1 MVSTGTDYSFFAVRR
16 LGHPSPGQTACSGCE
31 YRLLMLK
38 ISANAYHIAWMPGR
52 FHRCHLCSDLFH
64 LLRPR
69 LMIPLFYEP
78 GVTFVHSPL
87 VKEEKL
93 CYDIRVVG
101 MNMSEAG
108 LSEWQTRWTQNPL
121 MATSCGF
128 KSRGRHSLAGAKP
141 LNPKHLGFSGFV
153 CPAWAFSNG

>member
-1 MVSTGTDYSFFAVRR
+1 M
-16 LGHPSPGQTACSGCE
+16 TAAFKKSN
-31 YRLLMLK
+31 LK
-38 ISANAYHIAWMPGR
+38 KAQKI
-52 FHRCHLCSDLFH
+52 
-64 LLRPR
+64 
-69 LMIPLFYEP
+69 
-78 GVTFVHSPL
+78 L

-141 LNPKHLGFSGFV
+141 LNPKHLGFSGFSFV
-153 CPAWAFSNG
+153 DFRLLIRPKFFVFQK

>member
-1 MVSTGTDYSFFAVRR
+1 M
-16 LGHPSPGQTACSGCE
+16 TAAFKKSN
-31 YRLLMLK
+31 LK
-38 ISANAYHIAWMPGR
+38 KAQKI
-52 FHRCHLCSDLFH
+52 
-64 LLRPR
+64 
-69 LMIPLFYEP
+69 
-78 GVTFVHSPL
+78 L

-141 LNPKHLGFSGFV
+141 LNPKRLGFSGFFFCGLSSV
-153 CPAWAFSNG
+153 DSPGVFRVPKIKGETAINHPLLL

>member
-1 MVSTGTDYSFFAVRR
+1 M
-16 LGHPSPGQTACSGCE
+16 TAAFKKSN
-31 YRLLMLK
+31 LK
-38 ISANAYHIAWMPGR
+38 KAQKI
-52 FHRCHLCSDLFH
+52 
-64 LLRPR
+64 
-69 LMIPLFYEP
+69 
-78 GVTFVHSPL
+78 L

-128 KSRGRHSLAGAKP
+128 KSRGRHSLAGASRQIFSWVED
-141 LNPKHLGFSGFV
+141 LAIFLCGFMRAAVWGVDRPMAADRSF
-153 CPAWAFSNG
+153 

>member
-1 MVSTGTDYSFFAVRR
+1 M
-16 LGHPSPGQTACSGCE
+16 TAAFKKSN
-31 YRLLMLK
+31 LK
-38 ISANAYHIAWMPGR
+38 KAQKI
-52 FHRCHLCSDLFH
+52 
-64 LLRPR
+64 
-69 LMIPLFYEP
+69 
-78 GVTFVHSPL
+78 L

-128 KSRGRHSLAGAKP
+128 KSRGRHSLAGAPEGLLVIGFGVFRRPAHSLAGAKP
-141 LNPKHLGFSGFV
+141 LNPKRLGFSGFFFCGLSSV
-153 CPAWAFSNG
+153 DSPGVFRVPKIKGETAINHPLLL

>member
-1 MVSTGTDYSFFAVRR
+1 M
-16 LGHPSPGQTACSGCE
+16 TAAFKKSN
-31 YRLLMLK
+31 LK
-38 ISANAYHIAWMPGR
+38 KAQKI
-52 FHRCHLCSDLFH
+52 
-64 LLRPR
+64 
-69 LMIPLFYEP
+69 
-78 GVTFVHSPL
+78 L

-128 KSRGRHSLAGAKP
+128 KSRSRHSLAGAKTVES
-141 LNPKHLGFSGFV
+141 SGFQR
-153 CPAWAFSNG
+153 FFLFR